1 MFRLCSTPVM
11 DSYDSRIAHSPE
23 ASTDER
29 ASPLPPPEA
38 PPRAPGLSETLSA
51 DIVPAPGRFA
61 TRAEEEAYWIGVR
74 VGTEAAK
81 KGSALPPHPHIPADP
96 DLDITRGPGEPGLL
110 SGRLAQGTGTGPA
123 GRKLRHDGWT
133 AEKVR
138 VFLVTLAAT
147 GVVADACRACGMS
160 RDAAYE
166 RRNSTAGRAF
176 ALAWEAALA
185 LARPAMA
192 DELASR
198 ARHGTIERVYRN
210 GELVAERHRH
220 DNRLAMAVLTRLDR
234 QVEELAERAPAVR
247 AVANEF
253 EQFLD
258 LLPRGNEAAEAF
270 LTPRLCRG
278 PVEPPHFRDA
288 GHAQDSEP
296 ALLARAAF
304 RERHGVGLPSD
315 VATGDLDVK
324 QMESWTDDQLGRA
337 QASGLLASL
346 DDDEWPQSAFAGGAD
361 GTDGMCKF
369 RKLYLRLNP
378 DDPEDYS
385 FGED

>member
-1 MFRLCSTPVM
+1 M
-11 DSYDSRIAHSPE
+11 DSYDSRTAHSPE

-38 PPRAPGLSETLSA
+38 PARTTGLSETLSA
-51 DIVPAPGRFA
+51 GIVPAPGRFA
-61 TRAEEEAYWIGVR
+61 TPAEEEAYWVGVR
-74 VGTEAAK
+74 VGAEAAK
-81 KGSALPPHPHIPADP
+81 KGCALPPHPHLPADP
-96 DLDITRGPGEPGLL
+96 GLDITRVPGEPGLL
-110 SGRLAQGTGTGPA
+110 SDKLAQGTGTGPA

-138 VFLVTLAAT
+138 VFLLTLAAT

-234 QVEELAERAPAVR
+234 QAEELAERAPAVR

-258 LLPRGNEAAEAF
+258 LLPGGNEAAEAF
-270 LTPRLCRG
+270 LTPRLARG

-288 GHAQDSEP
+288 RHPQDSEP

-315 VATGDLDVK
+315 VAIDDLDVG
-324 QMESWTDDQLGRA
+324 QMESWTDDQLRRA
-337 QASGLLASL
+337 DASRLLKHVG
-346 DDDEWPQSAFAGGAD
+346 DDEWPPSALDDEAD

-369 RKLYLRLNP
+369 RKLYLRFHP
-378 DDPEDYS
+378 EGEEDYG